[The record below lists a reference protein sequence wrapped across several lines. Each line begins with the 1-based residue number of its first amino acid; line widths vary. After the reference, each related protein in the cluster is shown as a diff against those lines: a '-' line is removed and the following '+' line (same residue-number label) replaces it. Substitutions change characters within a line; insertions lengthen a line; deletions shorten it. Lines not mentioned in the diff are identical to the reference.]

1 MIASKEVRGVW
12 ELTIWFGRYGS
23 NDKLNGQNEP
33 DNGKVDV
40 EEVQLGK
47 LLAHFYRQ
55 FA

>member
-1 MIASKEVRGVW
+1 LVSLFAIALERIS
-12 ELTIWFGRYGS
+12 S
-23 NDKLNGQNEP
+23 NLHDKLNGQNEP